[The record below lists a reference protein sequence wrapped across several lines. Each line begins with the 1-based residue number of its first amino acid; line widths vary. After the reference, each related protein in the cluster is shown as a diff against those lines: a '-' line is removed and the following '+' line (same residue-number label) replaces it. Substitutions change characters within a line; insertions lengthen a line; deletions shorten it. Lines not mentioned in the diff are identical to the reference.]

1 MRPIVDGLP
10 YQLGK
15 LRFGQQHVRGHALKF
30 IIGVV
35 GSGPVPEFYRSAI
48 VFVE

>member
-1 MRPIVDGLP
+1 MCAIVDGLP
-10 YQLGK
+10 YELGK

-30 IIGVV
+30 VIGVV
-35 GSGPVPEFYRSAI
+35 RSGPVPEFHGSVI